1 MEKLTIENFIEK
13 ASKVHGDKYDYS
25 KVDLEHRDEKGRV
38 CIICPIHG
46 EFWQNPSMHIHGN
59 GCRKC
64 KYEKQRA
71 SQMMAKEEFIEKA
84 KKVHGDKYD
93 YSKVEY
99 KGNKTPVCI
108 ICPKHGEFWQ
118 KPNAHLNGEGCKK
131 CYGNDV
137 LTTEEFIKRAKEVHG
152 DKYDYSKVEYKGARK
167 RVKIVCPEHGEFEQ
181 LPFDHLDGHGC
192 KKCFN
197 KYKCGKS
204 RQLTT
209 EEFIKRAKE
218 IHGENYDYSK
228 VNYVKNTEKVCIIC
242 TIHGEFWQKPNAHLN
257 GEGCPKCGGNKRTSS
272 SKLTMEEFIEK
283 AKKVHGDKYDYSKVE
298 YKGNKTK
305 VCIICPEH
313 GEFWQT
319 PNAHLLGQGCPRCS
333 KKMFDKDSF
342 IECARNI
349 HGDKYDYSKVEYKGN
364 KTKVCIICPEH
375 GEFWQTPSCHINQK
389 CGCPSCSESHME
401 SELRKFFKEKNINF
415 EREKMFNWLGLQKL
429 DFYLPAHNIAIECQ
443 GIQHFEDVPFFNKGK
458 RYDNYLSYIKKLDKK
473 KKELCEK
480 HEVKL
485 YYINFNDNI
494 YEKINEVLDG
504 KL

>member
-71 SQMMAKEEFIEKA
+71 SQMMTKEEFIEKA

-272 SKLTMEEFIEK
+272 SKLTIEEFIEK
-283 AKKVHGDKYDYSKVE
+283 AKKV
-298 YKGNKTK
+298 
-305 VCIICPEH
+305 
-313 GEFWQT
+313 
-319 PNAHLLGQGCPRCS
+319 
-333 KKMFDKDSF
+333 
-342 IECARNI
+342 

-429 DFYLPAHNIAIECQ
+429 DFYLQDHNIAIECQ
-443 GIQHFEDVPFFNKGK
+443 GIQHFEDVPFFNKEK
-458 RYDNYLSYIKKLDKK
+458 KCDNYLLYVKELDKK

-485 YYINFNDNI
+485 YYINFNDNV
-494 YEKINEVLDG
+494 YEKINEILDG